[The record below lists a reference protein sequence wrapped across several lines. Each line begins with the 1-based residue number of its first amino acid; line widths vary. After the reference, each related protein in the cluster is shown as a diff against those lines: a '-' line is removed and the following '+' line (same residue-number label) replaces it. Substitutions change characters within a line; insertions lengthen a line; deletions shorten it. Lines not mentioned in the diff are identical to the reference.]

1 MEEKNVQYINQ
12 ETYSKMIQELGN
24 TIGNL
29 NLELALSRAQYQ
41 EVIIYAQNLENKL
54 NSLEKPVEVE
64 AKEENKN
71 E

>member
-1 MEEKNVQYINQ
+1 MEEKNAQYINQ

-29 NLELALSRAQYQ
+29 NLELALCRAQYQ
-41 EVIIYAQNLENKL
+41 EIVTYAQNLENKL

>member
-1 MEEKNVQYINQ
+1 MEEKNAQYINQ

-29 NLELALSRAQYQ
+29 NLELALCRAQYQ
-41 EVIIYAQNLENKL
+41 EVIVYAQNLENKL
-54 NSLEKPVEVE
+54 NSLEKPVEVK